1 MTDIFEKVKDQVK
14 IAEAVSLFG
23 LQLNSRDKCHCPF
36 HREKT
41 PSFSVDRKNNIF
53 TCFGCGETGD
63 VIAFAAKMKD
73 VEPLEGARYLAAA
86 FHIDIDAM
94 YSRCRA
100 NRLFLSARTVRRNDK
115 NLLLGL

>member
-41 PSFSVDRKNNIF
+41 PSFSIDRKNNIF
-53 TCFGCGETGD
+53 TCFGCGESGD

-73 VEPLEGARYLAAA
+73 VEPLEGAR
-86 FHIDIDAM
+86 
-94 YSRCRA
+94 
-100 NRLFLSARTVRRNDK
+100 
-115 NLLLGL
+115 